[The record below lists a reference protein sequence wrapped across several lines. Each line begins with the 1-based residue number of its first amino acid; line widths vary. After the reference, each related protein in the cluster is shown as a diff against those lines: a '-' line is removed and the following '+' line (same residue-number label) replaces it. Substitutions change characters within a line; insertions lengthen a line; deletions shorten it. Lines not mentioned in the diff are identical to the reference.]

1 MFSITQFAVCS
12 LSKSTVVHV
21 RSFSSTCIWQ
31 KISYKAA
38 RSVRENVDFYYSFM
52 VHAQKLVLPVFS
64 TVGSFVNDETTIHF
78 KEMLIVGDSEKIKS
92 L

>member
-1 MFSITQFAVCS
+1 M
-12 LSKSTVVHV
+12 
-21 RSFSSTCIWQ
+21 
-31 KISYKAA
+31 
-38 RSVRENVDFYYSFM
+38 DFYYSFM

-78 KEMLIVGDSEKIKS
+78 KEMLIVGDTEKIKS